1 MLSPV
6 PEPELI
12 TKRKK
17 NDSNCFDGVSEFL
30 KTLRALKI
38 RDVEEG
44 ERSCTN
50 WGLLDSDLPHLDWI
64 SELVQ

>member
-1 MLSPV
+1 V
-6 PEPELI
+6 PEL
-12 TKRKK
+12 TKKK
-17 NDSNCFDGVSEFL
+17 NESNYFDGVSEFL
-30 KTLRALKI
+30 KSLRALKI

-44 ERSCTN
+44 ERGSAN